1 MRMKRFSR
9 AWIGWVGW
17 LAVALTALPAAPS
30 PAQSAPSEDI
40 AVIVNATNPAEG
52 ISSAEL
58 RKLFAGEKRSW
69 PASMPVVLIVRAPQS
84 RERTVLLT
92 HILKMTESE
101 YKQYWVKKIYS
112 GEVPREPT
120 TLFSNPMQIEAI
132 RAERGGIAL
141 VSVKDHPTGVKTL
154 KIDGLSPGEAGYP
167 LK

>member
-1 MRMKRFSR
+1 MRMKRFTR
-9 AWIGWVGW
+9 AWIGCIIAA
-17 LAVALTALPAAPS
+17 LAAFLSALA
-30 PAQSAPSEDI
+30 PAQSAPSDDV
-40 AVIVNATNPAEG
+40 AVIVNATNPLDG

-69 PASMPVVLIVRAPQS
+69 HSSMPVVLVVRAPEA
-84 RERTVLLT
+84 RERTLLLSRV
-92 HILKMTESE
+92 LKMTESD

-120 TLFSNPMQIEAI
+120 TLFSNAMQLEAV

-141 VSVKDHPTGVKTL
+141 ISLSDVRSGVKVL
-154 KIDGLSPGEAGYP
+154 KIDGILPGAAGYP